1 MRVALYA
8 RVSTEKQ
15 EARGSIES
23 QIEALRC
30 HLAETEQTVVA
41 EYRDDGCSGAILE
54 RPGLD
59 QLRDHAEAG
68 YLEAV
73 WCLTPDRLARDF
85 AHQALILDEL
95 ARHGVEVRFLDS
107 PPLDDPQA
115 RLLHQVQ
122 GIIAE
127 YERSKIAERNRR
139 GKLYRARAGEVP
151 FGLVPYGYR
160 RMGGGHE
167 GPSRLEVYEP
177 EAAVIRR
184 LFEDFV
190 HGGKSIRQLVL
201 ELHRDGVLSPGGR
214 PMWTTSKLSKLLR
227 NPAYRGRLLYNRTQ
241 AVSDRQRLGK
251 HRRGFRP
258 KEEWIEIPVPA
269 IIDDDLFEAVTGAA
283 ATHSRFSPRRL
294 REENW
299 LLRRLVVC
307 GACGVR
313 TVCDRRGPNLYYYVC
328 PHRDPV
334 QAGGPDRRCRQ
345 PSVRAAEL
353 DAFVW
358 GQIREALLRPELLW
372 AGEKAV
378 VNATGPS
385 DDEVL
390 AVQLARFERELARTA
405 AEKARLFDGYQAGVL
420 PLGEL
425 QRRVPEVDRR
435 RLELQQQQAELEARR
450 AELANHNRLRGRI
463 TTFAQRVRR
472 GLEQLDF
479 AGRQRLLRLLV
490 EEVRV
495 TGGRV
500 QIRLRIPLD
509 DPPPDPPDA
518 RNAEPPDPHKP
529 GVSSVLPLRSRYSAV
544 GRIAGRVSSS

>member
-15 EARGSIES
+15 EARGNIES
-23 QIEALRC
+23 QVEALRR
-30 HLAETEQTVVA
+30 HLANTDQKVVA
-41 EYRDDGCSGAILE
+41 EYRDDGYSGASLE

-59 QLRDHAEAG
+59 RLRDHAEAG

-115 RLLHQVQ
+115 KLLHQVQ

-139 GKLYRARAGEVP
+139 GKLYRARAGEIP

-160 RMGGGHE
+160 RAGSGHE

-177 EAAVIRR
+177 EATVVRR
-184 LFEDFV
+184 IFKDFV
-190 HGGKSIRQLVL
+190 GGKSLRQLVL
-201 ELHRDGVLSPGGR
+201 ELHRDGVRSPRGR
-214 PMWTTSKLSKLLR
+214 PMWTTSQLYKLLH

-241 AVSDRQRLGK
+241 SIPNRQRPGK
-251 HRRGFRP
+251 QRLKSRP
-258 KEEWIEIPVPA
+258 EQEWIEIPVPA
-269 IIDDDLFEAVTGAA
+269 IVDDDLFEAVAGAA

-307 GACGVR
+307 GCCGVR
-313 TVCDRRGPNLYYYVC
+313 SVCDGRGPNLYYYSC

-345 PSVRAAEL
+345 PFIRAAEL
-353 DAFVW
+353 DTFVW
-358 GQIREALLRPELLW
+358 AQICEALLRPELLW
-372 AGEKAV
+372 AGEQAV
-378 VNATGPS
+378 VSATALG
-385 DDEVL
+385 DDEL
-390 AVQLARFERELARTA
+390 LTVQLARIERELARTA

-425 QRRVPEVDRR
+425 QRRAPEVDRR
-435 RLELQQQQAELEARR
+435 RLELQQQQAELKARR
-450 AELANHNRLRGRI
+450 AELANHNRLRSRI
-463 TTFAQRVRR
+463 TTFAHRVRR

-500 QIRLRIPLD
+500 RIRLRIPLED
-509 DPPPDPPDA
+509 LSPDPPDTPTA
-518 RNAEPPDPHKP
+518 GPPAPP
-529 GVSSVLPLRSRYSAV
+529 TSEVSSVLSLRSGYPAV
-544 GRIAGRVSSS
+544 GPISNP